1 MAFSF
6 ICEDAAMEV
15 VVSNGEAVQSSGA
28 DTETSISRAG
38 IAAAMADVIT
48 ATENLVETIIDSV
61 LQPARGLTSASAATV
76 PSSNPS
82 EEDGQTRQQRNEDQ
96 EMEHAPVEVRAGVS
110 EAPDFSELTTG
121 LLSSLSEILPS
132 VTAAQMAL
140 SGVSQGTESESCP
153 EASYESSYP
162 NSASSVDSTQL
173 GSMLAQSCN
182 TVTPAPTSLYSRDDG
197 EDGDEAR
204 SPLQGPVSVAREHA
218 EVGYDS
224 DSSYL
229 NPACGPPP
237 PLIALYSG
245 DDAED
250 CDEAR
255 SPLQAPVSVAREHA
269 EVSYDSDSLYLNPA
283 RGPPPPLIPLEEVV
297 NMDVTEA
304 ADDDDDEE
312 EEEEEDEDVPDT
324 YSLRGASQTLLESIR
339 RTGHAPRNL
348 QEAVDLFGFESTG
361 RLINEMEGASD
372 VSGLGMVRELEDVQA
387 PVPNGVQHPV
397 NGSEPLDLEAAAS
410 WLRSQVEAPVSQ
422 NERQDD
428 VREQSSHLTSHS
440 EENQPQDDSSHR
452 LASAFENR

>member
-1 MAFSF
+1 MPSKDGVLFF
-6 ICEDAAMEV
+6 FFCEDAAMEV
-15 VVSNGEAVQSSGA
+15 VVSSGEAVPSSGA
-28 DTETSISRAG
+28 DNESSISRAG

-61 LQPARGLTSASAATV
+61 LQPARSLTSASAASV
-76 PSSNPS
+76 PSSDPS
-82 EEDGQTRQQRNEDQ
+82 EEGDLTQQQRNEDQ
-96 EMEHAPVEVRAGVS
+96 EMEHVPVEVRGGVN

-162 NSASSVDSTQL
+162 NSTSSVDSTQL

-182 TVTPAPTSLYSRDDG
+182 TVTPAPTSSYSRDDG

-204 SPLQGPVSVAREHA
+204 SPLQGPVSVTREHG

-224 DSSYL
+224 DNSYL
-229 NPACGPPP
+229 NPAC
-237 PLIALYSG
+237 
-245 DDAED
+245 
-250 CDEAR
+250 
-255 SPLQAPVSVAREHA
+255 
-269 EVSYDSDSLYLNPA
+269 
-283 RGPPPPLIPLEEVV
+283 GPPPPLIPLEEVV

-304 ADDDDDEE
+304 ADDEDDD

-348 QEAVDLFGFESTG
+348 QEAVDMFAFESTG

-372 VSGLGMVRELEDVQA
+372 ASGLGMVRELEDVQA
-387 PVPNGVQHPV
+387 AVPNGVQHPV
-397 NGSEPLDLEAAAS
+397 NGSEPLDLEEAAS
-410 WLRSQVEAPVSQ
+410 WLRSQVETRASQ
-422 NERQDD
+422 NEREGD
-428 VREQSSHLTSHS
+428 VQEQSSHLMSRS
-440 EENQPQDDSSHR
+440 VENQPLDDSNHR
-452 LASAFENR
+452 PASAFENR